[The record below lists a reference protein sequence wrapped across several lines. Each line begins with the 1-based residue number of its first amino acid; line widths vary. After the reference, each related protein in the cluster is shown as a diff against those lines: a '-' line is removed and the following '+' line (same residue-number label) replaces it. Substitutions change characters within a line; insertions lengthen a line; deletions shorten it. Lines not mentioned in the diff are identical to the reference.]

1 MFKSFIFNGKEPC
14 PCGSGSLYKNCCKT
28 KKARGFHTEGE
39 FLNYMGKA
47 MRKSRIR
54 TCLVKGCTAKGKN
67 IIKAHALQEN
77 RILNKLEVNKKV
89 YMQDFTKAPEMLEIK
104 KGKRE
109 PFYLLDK
116 VLIKDATVAT
126 CFCETHDDSIFAKIE
141 KFQYTLDTLEEEQL
155 FLFAYKTFAFELYT
169 EIVSKKFQSHMF
181 AGIPQLTK
189 DSSSFKKYR
198 NTNLKIEDLQYY
210 RDYFDTALAQ
220 KDYSGLET
228 VVIELPF
235 RVQFANYMTVA
246 PPFDLRG
253 KKIKSIDKKTKRMRF
268 VFFTTFPLENKSY
281 FLVSALKSDLNVYG
295 EYLEQIRNF
304 PIGLIQYYI
313 NVFIPLYSQ
322 NLIISPALWD
332 SWSEMGQYGVQFTV
346 ADPQSIKLLMAVK
359 FHLQNISKAS
369 KKQDI
374 KIDTSDMPFDFFIP
388 YTPKP

>member
-14 PCGSGSLYKNCCKT
+14 PCGSGSLYKDCCKT
-28 KKARGFHTEGE
+28 KEPRQFHTEGE
-39 FLNYMGKA
+39 FLNYMGQTMK
-47 MRKSRIR
+47 KSRIK
-54 TCLVKGCTAKGKN
+54 TCLVKGCTAKGKA
-67 IIKAHALQEN
+67 IIGAHALQEN
-77 RILNKLEVNKKV
+77 RILNKLEANKEV
-89 YMQDFTKAPEMLEIK
+89 YMQDFTKDPKMLEIE

-126 CFCETHDDSIFAKIE
+126 CFCRTHDDSIFAKIE
-141 KFQYTLDTLEEEQL
+141 KFQYTLDTLDEEQL

-169 EIVSKKFQSHMF
+169 ETVSKKFQSHMF

-189 DSSSFKKYR
+189 DPSAAQKYI
-198 NTNLKIEDLQYY
+198 NTDLKLEDLQYY

-220 KDYSGLET
+220 RDYLGLET

-235 RVQFANYMTVA
+235 RVQFTNYMAVA

-253 KKIKSIDKKTKRMRF
+253 KKIKSIDRKTKRMRF
-268 VFFTTFPLENKSY
+268 VFSTTFPVENKSY

-322 NLIISPALWD
+322 NLIISPTLWD

-369 KKQDI
+369 KKEEI

-388 YTPKP
+388 YTPRP

>member
-1 MFKSFIFNGKEPC
+1 MFKSFIFSGKEPC
-14 PCGSGSLYKNCCKT
+14 PCGSGCLYKDCCKT
-28 KKARGFHTEGE
+28 KEPRQFHTEGE
-39 FLNYMGKA
+39 FLNYMGQA
-47 MRKSRIR
+47 MRKSRIK
-54 TCLVKGCTAKGKN
+54 TCLVKECTAKGKA
-67 IIKAHALQEN
+67 IIGAHALQEN
-77 RILNKLEVNKKV
+77 RLLNKLEINKEV
-89 YMQDFTKAPEMLEIK
+89 YMQDFTEDPEMLEIE

-126 CFCETHDDSIFAKIE
+126 CFCKTHDDSIFAKIE
-141 KFQYTLDTLEEEQL
+141 KFQYTLDTLDEEQL

-181 AGIPQLTK
+181 AAIPQLTK
-189 DSSSFKKYR
+189 DPSAVQKYR
-198 NTNLKIEDLQYY
+198 NTNLKLEDLQYY
-210 RDYFDTALAQ
+210 RDYFDKALAQ
-220 KDYSGLET
+220 KDYLGLET

-235 RVQFANYMTVA
+235 RVQFANYMAVA

-253 KKIKSIDKKTKRMRF
+253 KKIKSIDRKTKRMRF
-268 VFFTTFPLENKSY
+268 VLSTTFPVENKSY

-332 SWSEMGQYGVQFTV
+332 SWSEIGQHGIQVTV
-346 ADPQSIKLLMAVK
+346 ADPQSIKLLMVVK
-359 FHLQNISKAS
+359 FHLENISKAN
-369 KKQDI
+369 KKEEI
-374 KIDTSDMPFDFFIP
+374 KIDTTGIPFDFFIP
-388 YTPKP
+388 YKAKV